1 MTDDKAYWS
10 RLEELARAEA
20 AAALGDKKPGTPTLL
35 DRILA
40 AAPPPAGIS
49 PDDAKKRARD
59 VVMDVLR
66 RAFPGCNRARDNGGA
81 RGAV

>member
-40 AAPPPAGIS
+40 AAPPPPAGIS
-49 PDDAKKRARD
+49 RDDAKKRARD
-59 VVMDVLR
+59 VVMIELR
-66 RAFPGCNRARDNGGA
+66 RLFP
-81 RGAV
+81 